1 MLIIIQKGYNRVS
14 SQTIRVEKYSEVMQR
29 LIKYYDIFLDLMI
42 LLFVSL
48 LQIVRPIP
56 FLICFHKS

>member
-1 MLIIIQKGYNRVS
+1 MIIIIQKGYNRVS

-56 FLICFHKS
+56 FLVCFHKS

>member
-1 MLIIIQKGYNRVS
+1 MIIIIQKGYNRVS

-42 LLFVSL
+42 LSFVSL

>member
-1 MLIIIQKGYNRVS
+1 MIIIIQKGYNRVS

-42 LLFVSL
+42 LLFVNL

>member
-1 MLIIIQKGYNRVS
+1 MIIIIQKGYNRVS

>member
-1 MLIIIQKGYNRVS
+1 MLIIIQKDYNRVS

-29 LIKYYDIFLDLMI
+29 LIKYYSIFLDLTI

>member
-14 SQTIRVEKYSEVMQR
+14 SQTIRVGKYSEVMQR

-42 LLFVSL
+42 LLFVS
-48 LQIVRPIP
+48 
-56 FLICFHKS
+56 